1 MQCTITMLPDYFSF
15 LTFLGFT
22 ENICSELYQK
32 AINDGPT
39 ITLHVAKAMT
49 IGPPRVGKTCFR
61 HHLLG
66 LQPPECNPSTPVMKT
81 AETISLSFVRSSI
94 DDRRWIPLSAG
105 SGIMSLLEYLREDTI
120 LPNEAASHEQIE
132 VPTSPTEVPSPIS
145 HRDLELNDIVTALPD
160 CPVDNVSPM
169 LKSKAEF
176 IAPTASLVD
185 EEPQVEHTSDNIQLL
200 INEMHKLLKS
210 VKDQDKITLPDAH
223 LLQFIDC
230 GGQLAYHDIL
240 PIFVNIPAIY
250 LHVFNLTV
258 ELTKCPVDRICNE
271 DGSDGFSAQSPLT
284 IAQMMARSVLVI
296 RDLARKRVQ
305 LPKQVTA
312 MGTPQ
317 PSIAF
322 IGTHYDTFCAK
333 YGDQTKAKLDDV
345 SRELDT
351 SVGDVI
357 ADVKVISHNITS
369 TKLPALFF
377 PVNNYAEN
385 ATAHDDR
392 SSLSTSRLKK
402 EIEKQVAVVN
412 LKVPV
417 KWYLYQL
424 MQWDMKEKKLHTYGE
439 LCKSCA
445 AVGLTDKGDIY
456 AMVTYFH
463 ALGLLLHHCGN
474 ESTKHIEDAESCKCL
489 VFTDPSYLFENIT
502 KLYQVQFWRDE
513 DVHGCLRDLKKY
525 GKLTKDALTEMSID
539 IDHKCFM
546 DILVH
551 LFIGA
556 DIKSSDSVRS
566 LFVPSVL
573 TTSKDIGGPSGAGAT
588 THEHSV
594 HFAIAFTHGNDTSS
608 DKSFI
613 PCGVFTG
620 MIARLQ
626 STSGWTYRSDSISR
640 LYVEF
645 RISTYTVKLYDHTT
659 HIGIVLTSKKGTVKY
674 FQAYCDTVIEAT
686 ANSYCFLFHNNT
698 TKHPLSK
705 ECGDCIARPYLIL
718 GHTCLK
724 CAASEDLHFL
734 ELQKD
739 SEGEPFVW
747 CKNDDEPA
755 PLVDTEYIPFIQ
767 RNFHCVSKLL
777 MSSLHANICPLL
789 LCSLRYSF
797 SPSSGCSKDA
807 VYY

>member
-1 MQCTITMLPDYFSF
+1 MQCNMLCCQITLALSPFI
-15 LTFLGFT
+15 GFT

-81 AETISLSFVRSSI
+81 AETINVSYVQS
-94 DDRRWIPLSAG
+94 DDRRWIPLTAA
-105 SGIMSLLEYLREDTI
+105 SGIMSLLEHVRKLLKEDTN
-120 LPNEAASHEQIE
+120 LPNEAASHEQAE
-132 VPTSPTEVPSPIS
+132 ALTLPTVVPSRIS
-145 HRDLELNDIVTALPD
+145 NSDSDLKGTVIALPGG
-160 CPVDNVSPM
+160 PVGNVSPM
-169 LKSKAEF
+169 PQSKADG
-176 IAPTASLVD
+176 IAPTASVVD
-185 EEPQVEHTSDNIQLL
+185 KQPQVERTSDDIQLL
-200 INEMHKLLKS
+200 IHDMHELLKA
-210 VKDQDKITLPDAH
+210 VKDQDKIKLPDAH

-230 GGQLAYHDIL
+230 GGQLAYHDII

-258 ELTKCPVDRICNE
+258 ELTKCPEDCICNE

-296 RDLARKRVQ
+296 RDLAWKRVQ
-305 LPKQVTA
+305 LPKEVA
-312 MGTPQ
+312 AVATPQ
-317 PSIAF
+317 PSVAF
-322 IGTHYDTFCAK
+322 IGTHYDKFCAK
-333 YGDQTKAKLDDV
+333 YGDQTKAKLDDI
-345 SRELDT
+345 SRELNT

-357 ADVKVISHNITS
+357 GNVKIISHNIMS
-369 TKLPALFF
+369 PKLPAMFF
-377 PVNNYAEN
+377 PVNNYAEK
-385 ATAHDDR
+385 ATGDDDR
-392 SSLSTSRLKK
+392 SSLSTSRLKE
-402 EIEKQVAVVN
+402 EIEKKVAGVN
-412 LKVPV
+412 VEVPV

-424 MQWDMKEKKLHTYGE
+424 MQWGMKEKKEQTYGE

-445 AVGLTDKGDIY
+445 SVGLIDKGDIY

-463 ALGLLLHHCGN
+463 ALGLLLHHCGHA
-474 ESTKHIEDAESCKCL
+474 STKHIEDAESCKCL

-502 KLYQVQFWRDE
+502 KLYQVQFWREE
-513 DVHGCLRDLKKY
+513 DVHGCLHDLKKY
-525 GKLTKDALTEMSID
+525 GKLTKDALTEMNIN

-566 LFVPSVL
+566 LFIPSVL
-573 TTSKDIGGPSGAGAT
+573 TTSKDIGGPLGAGAT
-588 THEHSV
+588 PHEHSV
-594 HFAIAFTHGNDTSS
+594 HFAIAFIHGNGTSGYR
-608 DKSFI
+608 SFI

-626 STSGWTYRSDSISR
+626 STSGWAYRRDSISR
-640 LYVEF
+640 HYVEF

-659 HIGIVLTSKKGTVKY
+659 HIRIVLTSKRGTVKY

-686 ANSYCFLFHNNT
+686 ADSYCFLFHSNVT
-698 TKHPLSK
+698 EHPLSK
-705 ECGDCIARPYLIL
+705 DCGDCTARPYLIL
-718 GHTCLK
+718 GRTCQK
-724 CAASEDLHFL
+724 CTAPKDLHFL
-734 ELQKD
+734 KLQKG

-747 CKNDDEPA
+747 CENDDEPA
-755 PLVDTEYIPFIQ
+755 YLADIALECIPFFQ
-767 RNFHCVSKLL
+767 RNFHCVS
-777 MSSLHANICPLL
+777 
-789 LCSLRYSF
+789 
-797 SPSSGCSKDA
+797 
-807 VYY
+807 